1 MSEEQKTPTIDELI
15 DHLQEQIRLAEVRS
29 KLQTLNTQIAK
40 ERAEELNALV
50 FIAQVTNPKEQD
62 VSDET
67 LEQEGEE
74 APKRKLKK

>member
-15 DHLQEQIRLAEVRS
+15 EHLQEQIRLAEVRS

-67 LEQEGEE
+67 LEQEGDE